1 VIDTLLSDLHECASM
16 GTRAFRT
23 RRQLRRDARKD
34 LPSAYDLTPRDV
46 VLRFVAGLLLVAAVG
61 VLLTG
66 CGGGDIE
73 DEQPKKERRPD
84 SLCWWDPREQP
95 VVYHCQAG
103 AD

>member
-46 VLRFVAGLLLVAAVG
+46 VWRFVAGLLIVGAVG

-66 CGGGDIE
+66 CGGGEE
-73 DEQPKKERRPD
+73 DGPPCADNECARQVIT
-84 SLCWWDPREQP
+84 REM
-95 VVYHCQAG
+95 AR
-103 AD
+103 